1 MNTAND
7 LTTSSQGRLYL
18 KSKCNY
24 SLVKVNQSMGNQPK
38 TNVIMI
44 YNVIDEE
51 KYTQHTPN
59 FS

>member
-1 MNTAND
+1 
-7 LTTSSQGRLYL
+7 
-18 KSKCNY
+18 
-24 SLVKVNQSMGNQPK
+24 MGNQPK

-44 YNVIDEE
+44 YNAIDEE